1 MKLQDSQ
8 AGGSECVVDIRGSSD
23 HLNAA
28 QSILQAFMASGG
40 QNVNSQQ
47 NYHNLNT
54 QHQGSY
60 QNMNPPQSYQGSYQ
74 NLNAQQSP
82 YQSSGQQG
90 SYPNINLPQGAF
102 HNISAQQSYQY

>member
-1 MKLQDSQ
+1 MKLQDSH
-8 AGGSECVVDIRGSSD
+8 AGGSGCVVDIRGSSE

-40 QNVNSQQ
+40 QNVNSQNYQ
-47 NYHNLNT
+47 NMNA
-54 QHQGSY
+54 QQGSY
-60 QNMNPPQSYQGSYQ
+60 QNMNAQQSYQGSYQ
-74 NLNAQQSP
+74 NMNAQQSL

-90 SYPNINLPQGAF
+90 SYPNINVPQGAY